1 MTGFR
6 PLILVWIALLV
17 LLGLTVTASFQ
28 FAGPPSIAAS
38 LGIALT
44 KAALIFWFFMHLREE
59 GGVLRLAAIA
69 AAVWLLILFLLAA
82 ADYTTRGAF

>member
-1 MTGFR
+1 
-6 PLILVWIALLV
+6 
-17 LLGLTVTASFQ
+17 
-28 FAGPPSIAAS
+28 
-38 LGIALT
+38 
-44 KAALIFWFFMHLREE
+44 MHLREE